1 MSEVQR
7 RGSWRG
13 FVRGVLELGAPI
25 FYSGLLG
32 PILPRLFAHR
42 YRNPDPWNY
51 AGSPYEHRK
60 YDLKV
65 ALLKSASAERPFCR
79 VLELGSGE
87 AAFTERLAQAGVA
100 EEIVGMEFVAAAV
113 TRARER
119 LADRPHVT
127 FVEGNVSDGLP
138 EGPFDLVLCS
148 EILYYLGPSRRVRSL
163 AQRVVDVLTSGGNLL
178 LLSAWPAARV
188 IHRPFTRHREL
199 ELVAEHV
206 EHDDTR
212 PYLIQVLR
220 RS

>member
-1 MSEVQR
+1 MPKVR
-7 RGSWRG
+7 DRGSWRG

-32 PILPRLFAHR
+32 PVLPRLFAHR

-65 ALLKSASAERPFCR
+65 ELLKTVSAERSYCR
-79 VLELGSGE
+79 ALELGSGE
-87 AAFTERLAQAGVA
+87 AAFTERLVHAGVA
-100 EEIVGMEFVAAAV
+100 EEIVGMDFVASAV
-113 TRARER
+113 ARARER
-119 LADRPHVT
+119 LADVPHVS
-127 FVEGNVSDGLP
+127 FVEGNVSEGLP
-138 EGPFDLVLCS
+138 EGPFDLILCS
-148 EILYYLGPSRRVRSL
+148 EILYYLGPSRRVRAF
-163 AQRVVDVLTSGGNLL
+163 AQRVMDVLAPGGDLL
-178 LLSAWPAARV
+178 VLSAWPAARV

-212 PYLIQVLR
+212 PYLLQVLR